1 MTKVQ
6 TLTLQSKCLQ
16 WARERAKLGVSELAQ
31 KLKVKEDKITTWE
44 QSGEISMSLAEK
56 LAKATRT
63 PLGYLFLPEP
73 LTETLPITDFRTVN
87 TQDISHPTPDLLDVV
102 DDALSRQDW
111 YREYILSNGGDALSF
126 VGSLR
131 IVKGSHNIIDAAK
144 RIRDVVEWGAKLRE
158 HSSSSEDV
166 LSRHIDAVEQVG
178 ILVMRSSI
186 VGNNTSRHLSVS
198 EFRGFALSD
207 RYAPL
212 IFINGQDAKAA
223 QMFTLAHELV
233 HIWLG
238 VSGVSNLNQTYP
250 SEISTEYFCN
260 QVAAELLVPLEE
272 LKTIWPMTETSRDR
286 VAQTSRYF
294 RVSSLVILRRLRDA
308 GVLDRE
314 EFERR
319 YTDELVQ
326 FKLKTSA
333 GGGDFYHALY
343 ARLGKRFVSAL
354 VESTLEGGTPY
365 REAFQ
370 LLGVN
375 KAETVRELAS
385 RMRATA

>member
-1 MTKVQ
+1 MTKAQ
-6 TLTLQSKCLQ
+6 PITLQSKCLQ
-16 WARERAKLGVSELAQ
+16 WARERARLSVPDLAKKLGVTE
-31 KLKVKEDKITTWE
+31 EKINDWE
-44 QSGEISMSLAEK
+44 HSGELTLSLAEK
-56 LAKATRT
+56 LARATRT
-63 PLGYLFLPEP
+63 PLGYLYLPEP
-73 LTETLPITDFRTVN
+73 LIEELPIKDFRTVD
-87 TQDISHPTPDLLDVV
+87 TQAISNPTPDLLEVI
-102 DDALSRQDW
+102 DDALLRQAW
-111 YREYILSNGGDALSF
+111 YREYTLSNGGDALPF
-126 VGSLR
+126 VGSLKVSR
-131 IVKGSHNIIDAAK
+131 DIVGSAK
-144 RIRDVVEWGAKLRE
+144 RIRDEVAWGAKLRE

-166 LSRHIDAVEQVG
+166 LSRYIDAVEQTG

-186 VGNNTSRHLSVS
+186 VGNNTSRRLSVT

-207 RYAPL
+207 QYAPL

-238 VSGVSNLNQTYP
+238 VSGISNLNQTYP
-250 SEISTEYFCN
+250 TQKGNERFCN
-260 QVAAELLVPLEE
+260 RVAAELLVPLEE
-272 LKTIWPMTETSRDR
+272 LRTIWPMTATTEDR
-286 VAQTSRYF
+286 VAQAARYF

-308 GVLDRE
+308 SEINRT

-326 FKLKTSA
+326 FKLKPSI
-333 GGGDFYHALY
+333 GGGDFYRALY

-365 REAFQ
+365 RDAFQ

-375 KAETVRELAS
+375 KATMVRELAS
-385 RMRATA
+385 RLRATA